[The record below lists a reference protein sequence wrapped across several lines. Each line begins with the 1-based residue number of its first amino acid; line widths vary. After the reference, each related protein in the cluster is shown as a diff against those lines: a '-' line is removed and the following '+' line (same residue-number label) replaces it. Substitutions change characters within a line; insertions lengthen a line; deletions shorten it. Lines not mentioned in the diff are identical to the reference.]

1 MSRWKIRSSY
11 HIYNESGTVEKT
23 QFELY
28 TDTPTNLI
36 TVYLEGKHDT
46 NTVGDE
52 NELVKKCLLVFHK
65 EYFSE
70 IEFTETTKR
79 VDKLVENIT
88 ESEKENKRRDDFIEA
103 MVLNTI
109 MSENV
114 HYGVVYKKL
123 AALLPRLEVG
133 KTYERN
139 DIATFLDESHTEIS
153 EEGKL
158 VIVQFNQQMV
168 YNGEP
173 LSVFMNNGEWGQNG
187 KATAWPFKIS

>member
-1 MSRWKIRSSY
+1 MSSFKIRSY
-11 HIYNESGTVEKT
+11 YPLYDENGKVTKT

-28 TDTPTNLI
+28 TETPTNLI
-36 TVYLEGKHDT
+36 TVYLDGKH
-46 NTVGDE
+46 TVDDR
-52 NELVKKCLLVFHK
+52 NHADYVDKCMRQFHK
-65 EYFSE
+65 TYFAEWEVQETAKKVDALEKTVHSSE
-70 IEFTETTKR
+70 E
-79 VDKLVENIT
+79 
-88 ESEKENKRRDDFIEA
+88 ENKRRDEFIEA

-109 MSENV
+109 MSDNV

-123 AALLPRLEVG
+123 AELLPQLQVG

-139 DIATFLDESHTEIS
+139 EIATFLDESHTEVA

-173 LSVFMNNGEWGQNG
+173 LSTFMNNGEWGQNG
-187 KATAWPFKIS
+187 KAVAWPFKIS

>member
-1 MSRWKIRSSY
+1 MSSFKIRSY
-11 HIYNESGTVEKT
+11 YPLYDGDGKVTKT
-23 QFELY
+23 LFELY

-36 TVYLEGKHDT
+36 SVLLDGKH
-46 NTVGDE
+46 TVDDR
-52 NELVKKCLLVFHK
+52 NHADYVDKCLRQFHK
-65 EYFSE
+65 TYFAE
-70 IEFTETTKR
+70 WEVQETAKK
-79 VDKLVENIT
+79 VDELDKLIT
-88 ESEKENKRRDDFIEA
+88 VSTQENKRRDEFIEA

-123 AALLPRLEVG
+123 AALLPQLQVG

-139 DIATFLDESHTEIS
+139 EIATFLDESHTEVA

-173 LSVFMNNGEWGQNG
+173 LATFMNNGEWGQNG
-187 KATAWPFKIS
+187 KAIAWPFKIS

>member
-1 MSRWKIRSSY
+1 MSSFKIRSY
-11 HIYNESGTVEKT
+11 YPLYDENGKVTRT
-23 QFELY
+23 MFELY
-28 TDTPTNLI
+28 TETPTNLI
-36 TVYLEGKHDT
+36 TVYLDGKH
-46 NTVGDE
+46 TVDDR
-52 NELVKKCLLVFHK
+52 NHADYVDKCMRQFHK
-65 EYFSE
+65 TYFAEWEVQETAKKVDALEKTVHSSE
-70 IEFTETTKR
+70 E
-79 VDKLVENIT
+79 
-88 ESEKENKRRDDFIEA
+88 ENKRRDEFIEA

-109 MSENV
+109 MSDNV

-123 AALLPRLEVG
+123 AALLPQLKVG

-139 DIATFLDESHTEIS
+139 EIATFLDESHTEVA

-187 KATAWPFKIS
+187 KAVAWPFKIS

>member
-1 MSRWKIRSSY
+1 MSSFKIRSHY
-11 HIYNESGTVEKT
+11 HLYDENGKVTKT
-23 QFELY
+23 LFELF

-36 TVYLEGKHDT
+36 TVYLEGKHTIDDR
-46 NTVGDE
+46 NHADYVD
-52 NELVKKCLLVFHK
+52 KCMRQFHK
-65 EYFSE
+65 TYFAEWEVQETAKKVDVLEKTIHSSE
-70 IEFTETTKR
+70 E
-79 VDKLVENIT
+79 
-88 ESEKENKRRDDFIEA
+88 ENKRRDDFIEA

-123 AALLPRLEVG
+123 AALLPRLQVG

-139 DIATFLDESHTEIS
+139 EIATFLDESHTEIS

-187 KATAWPFKIS
+187 KAVAWPFKIS

>member
-1 MSRWKIRSSY
+1 MSSFKIRSY
-11 HIYNESGTVEKT
+11 YPLYDENGKVARTM
-23 QFELY
+23 FELY
-28 TDTPTNLI
+28 TETPTNLI
-36 TVYLEGKHDT
+36 TVYLDGKH
-46 NTVGDE
+46 TVDDR
-52 NELVKKCLLVFHK
+52 NHADYVDKCMRQFHK
-65 EYFSE
+65 TYFAEWEVQETAKKVDALEKTVHSSE
-70 IEFTETTKR
+70 E
-79 VDKLVENIT
+79 
-88 ESEKENKRRDDFIEA
+88 ENKRRDEFIEA

-109 MSENV
+109 MSDNV

-123 AALLPRLEVG
+123 AALLPQLQVG

-139 DIATFLDESHTEIS
+139 EIATFFDESHTEVA

-187 KATAWPFKIS
+187 KAVAWPFKIS

>member
-1 MSRWKIRSSY
+1 MSSFKIRSY
-11 HIYNESGTVEKT
+11 YPLYDENGKVTKT

-28 TDTPTNLI
+28 TETPTNLI
-36 TVYLEGKHDT
+36 TVYLEGRHVVDDR
-46 NTVGDE
+46 NHADYVD
-52 NELVKKCLLVFHK
+52 KCMRQFHK
-65 EYFSE
+65 TYFAEWEVQETAKKVDALEKTVHTSE
-70 IEFTETTKR
+70 E
-79 VDKLVENIT
+79 
-88 ESEKENKRRDDFIEA
+88 ENKRRDDFIEA

-109 MSENV
+109 MSDNV

-123 AALLPRLEVG
+123 AALLPQLQIG

-139 DIATFLDESHTEIS
+139 EIATFLDESHTEVA

-173 LSVFMNNGEWGQNG
+173 LSTFMNNGEWGQNG
-187 KATAWPFKIS
+187 KAVAWPFKIS

>member
-1 MSRWKIRSSY
+1 MSSFKIRSY
-11 HIYNESGTVEKT
+11 YPLYDENGKVTKT

-28 TDTPTNLI
+28 TETPTNLI
-36 TVYLEGKHDT
+36 TVYLEGRH
-46 NTVGDE
+46 TVDDR
-52 NELVKKCLLVFHK
+52 NHADYVDKCMRQFHK
-65 EYFSE
+65 TYFAEWEVQETAKKVDSLE
-70 IEFTETTKR
+70 KTVQTSTE
-79 VDKLVENIT
+79 
-88 ESEKENKRRDDFIEA
+88 ENKRRDEFIEA

-109 MSENV
+109 MSDNV

-123 AALLPRLEVG
+123 AALLPQLQVG

-139 DIATFLDESHTEIS
+139 EIATFLDESHTEVA

-173 LSVFMNNGEWGQNG
+173 LSTFMNNGEWGQNG
-187 KATAWPFKIS
+187 KAVAWPFKIS

>member
-1 MSRWKIRSSY
+1 MSSFKIRSY
-11 HIYNESGTVEKT
+11 YPLYDENGKVTRT
-23 QFELY
+23 MLELY
-28 TDTPTNLI
+28 TETPTNLI
-36 TVYLEGKHDT
+36 TVYLDGKH
-46 NTVGDE
+46 TVDDR
-52 NELVKKCLLVFHK
+52 NHSDYVDKCMRQFHK
-65 EYFSE
+65 NYFAEWEVQETAKKVDILEKTVQTS
-70 IEFTETTKR
+70 TE
-79 VDKLVENIT
+79 
-88 ESEKENKRRDDFIEA
+88 ENKRRDEFIEA

-109 MSENV
+109 MSDNV

-123 AALLPRLEVG
+123 AALLPQLQIG

-139 DIATFLDESHTEIS
+139 EIATFLDESHTEVA

-187 KATAWPFKIS
+187 KAVAWPFKIS

>member
-1 MSRWKIRSSY
+1 MSSFKIRSHY
-11 HIYNESGTVEKT
+11 HLYDENGKVTKT
-23 QFELY
+23 LFELF

-36 TVYLEGKHDT
+36 TVYLEGKH
-46 NTVGDE
+46 TVDDR
-52 NELVKKCLLVFHK
+52 NHADYVDKCMRQFHK
-65 EYFSE
+65 TYFAEWE
-70 IEFTETTKR
+70 IQETTKK
-79 VDKLVENIT
+79 VDVLEKTVHS
-88 ESEKENKRRDDFIEA
+88 SEEENKRRDEFIEA

-109 MSENV
+109 MSDNV

-123 AALLPRLEVG
+123 AALLPQLKVG

-139 DIATFLDESHTEIS
+139 EIATFSDESHTEVA

-173 LSVFMNNGEWGQNG
+173 LATFMNNGEWGQNG
-187 KATAWPFKIS
+187 KAVAWPFKIS

>member
-1 MSRWKIRSSY
+1 MSSFKIRSCY
-11 HIYNESGTVEKT
+11 PLYDENGKVTKT

-36 TVYLEGKHDT
+36 TVYLDGKH
-46 NTVGDE
+46 TVDDR
-52 NELVKKCLLVFHK
+52 NHADYVNKCMRQFHK
-65 EYFSE
+65 TYFAEWEVQETAKKVDVLEKTIQTS
-70 IEFTETTKR
+70 TE
-79 VDKLVENIT
+79 
-88 ESEKENKRRDDFIEA
+88 ENKRRDEFIEA

-109 MSENV
+109 MADNV

-123 AALLPRLEVG
+123 AALLPQLQIG

-139 DIATFLDESHTEIS
+139 EIATFLDESHTEVA

-173 LSVFMNNGEWGQNG
+173 LATFMNNGEWGQNG
-187 KATAWPFKIS
+187 KAVAWPFKIS

>member
-1 MSRWKIRSSY
+1 MSSFKIRSCY
-11 HIYNESGTVEKT
+11 PLYDENGKVTKT
-23 QFELY
+23 QFELF

-36 TVYLEGKHDT
+36 TVYLDGKH
-46 NTVGDE
+46 TVDDR
-52 NELVKKCLLVFHK
+52 NHADYVDKCMRQFHK
-65 EYFSE
+65 TYFAEWEVQETAKKVDALEKTVQTS
-70 IEFTETTKR
+70 TE
-79 VDKLVENIT
+79 
-88 ESEKENKRRDDFIEA
+88 ENKRRDDFIEA

-109 MSENV
+109 MADNV

-123 AALLPRLEVG
+123 AALLPQLQVG

-139 DIATFLDESHTEIS
+139 EIATFLDESHTEVA

-173 LSVFMNNGEWGQNG
+173 LATFMNNGEWGQNG
-187 KATAWPFKIS
+187 KAVAWPFKIS

>member
-1 MSRWKIRSSY
+1 MSSFRIRSHY
-11 HIYNESGTVEKT
+11 HLFDDNGNVTKT
-23 QFELY
+23 LFELF

-36 TVYLEGKHDT
+36 TVYLDGKHAVDDR
-46 NTVGDE
+46 NNADYVD
-52 NELVKKCLLVFHK
+52 KCMRQFHK
-65 EYFSE
+65 TYFAE
-70 IEFTETTKR
+70 WEVQETAKK
-79 VDKLVENIT
+79 VDQLDKLIT
-88 ESEKENKRRDDFIEA
+88 VSEKENKRRDDFIEA

-123 AALLPRLEVG
+123 ATLLPRLEVG

-139 DIATFLDESHTEIS
+139 EIATFLDESHTEIS

-187 KATAWPFKIS
+187 KAIAWPFKIS

>member
-1 MSRWKIRSSY
+1 MSSFKIRSHY
-11 HIYNESGTVEKT
+11 HLYDENGKVTKT
-23 QFELY
+23 LFELF

-36 TVYLEGKHDT
+36 TVYLEGKHTIDDR
-46 NTVGDE
+46 NHADYVD
-52 NELVKKCLLVFHK
+52 KCMRQFHK
-65 EYFSE
+65 TYFAEWEVQETAKKVDVLEKTIHSSE
-70 IEFTETTKR
+70 E
-79 VDKLVENIT
+79 
-88 ESEKENKRRDDFIEA
+88 ENKRRDDFIEA

-123 AALLPRLEVG
+123 AALLPRLQVG

-139 DIATFLDESHTEIS
+139 EIATFLDESHTEIS

-173 LSVFMNNGEWGQNG
+173 LSIFMNNGEWGQNG
-187 KATAWPFKIS
+187 KAIAWPFKIS

>member
-1 MSRWKIRSSY
+1 MSSFKIRSYY
-11 HIYNESGTVEKT
+11 HLFDENGVVEKT

-28 TDTPTNLI
+28 TETPTNLI
-36 TVYLEGKHDT
+36 TVYLPGKHAVDDR
-46 NTVGDE
+46 NHSEYVD
-52 NELVKKCLLVFHK
+52 KCMRQFHK
-65 EYFSE
+65 TYFAE
-70 IEFTETTKR
+70 WEVQETAKKVDALETTIR
-79 VDKLVENIT
+79 TSQE
-88 ESEKENKRRDDFIEA
+88 ENKRRDDFIEA

-123 AALLPRLEVG
+123 AALLPQLKVG

-139 DIATFLDESHTEIS
+139 EIATFLDESHTEVS

-173 LSVFMNNGEWGQNG
+173 LSTFMNNGEWGQNG
-187 KATAWPFKIS
+187 KAIAWPFKIS

>member
-1 MSRWKIRSSY
+1 MSSFKIRSY
-11 HIYNESGTVEKT
+11 YPLYDENGKVTKT

-36 TVYLEGKHDT
+36 TVYLEGKH
-46 NTVGDE
+46 TVDDR
-52 NELVKKCLLVFHK
+52 NHADYVDKCMRQFHK
-65 EYFSE
+65 TYFAEWEVQETAKKVDALEKTVHSSE
-70 IEFTETTKR
+70 E
-79 VDKLVENIT
+79 
-88 ESEKENKRRDDFIEA
+88 ENKRRDDFIDA

-109 MSENV
+109 MSDNV

-123 AALLPRLEVG
+123 AALLPQLQVG

-139 DIATFLDESHTEIS
+139 EIATFLDESHTEVA

-173 LSVFMNNGEWGQNG
+173 LSTFMNNGEWGQNG
-187 KATAWPFKIS
+187 KAVAWPFKIS